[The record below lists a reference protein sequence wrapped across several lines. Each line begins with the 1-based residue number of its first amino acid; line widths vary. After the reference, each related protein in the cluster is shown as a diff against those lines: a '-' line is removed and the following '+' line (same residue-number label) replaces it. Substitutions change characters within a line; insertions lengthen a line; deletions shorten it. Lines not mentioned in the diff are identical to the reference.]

1 MYYRMSQPIIPPITE
16 TNTTTYTT
24 YTVQLQDMVLN
35 TSATFIVAMY
45 AGEELIE
52 FRTLVM
58 EGEAYQLWKSDDY
71 VYKWVDAQLHK
82 ENPR

>member
-1 MYYRMSQPIIPPITE
+1 MSSQPIIPPIVE
-16 TNTTTYTT
+16 TKTTTYTT

-52 FRTLVM
+52 YRTLVM
-58 EGEAYQLWKSDDY
+58 EGEAYQLWNTDSY